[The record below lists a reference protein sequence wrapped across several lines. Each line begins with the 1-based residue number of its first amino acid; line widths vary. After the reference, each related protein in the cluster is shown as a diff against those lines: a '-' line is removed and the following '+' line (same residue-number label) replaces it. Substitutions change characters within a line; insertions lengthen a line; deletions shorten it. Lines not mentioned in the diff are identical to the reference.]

1 LGNSVIEQ
9 SKQSVCT
16 RNGRGIL
23 FSITQ
28 LPNLQILK
36 FLMSKF
42 AEPMSR
48 LIDELK
54 KLPGVGAKSAQRL
67 AFHILRSSDEDAE
80 ALAGAVRDVK
90 ANLRLC
96 SVCNNIT
103 DVDPC
108 IYCTSATRNQRLVC
122 VVEEPTNIAA
132 IEKTKHFNGVFHV
145 LHGAISPLHGIGPEQ
160 LRILN
165 LLSRVDSGNI
175 DEVILATN
183 PTVEGEATAV
193 YLSQQ
198 LKRAGVKVTRI
209 AMGIPVGSD
218 IEYTDEITMLKA
230 MEGRRDM

>member
-1 LGNSVIEQ
+1 
-9 SKQSVCT
+9 
-16 RNGRGIL
+16 
-23 FSITQ
+23 
-28 LPNLQILK
+28 
-36 FLMSKF
+36 MSKF

-67 AFHILRSSDEDAE
+67 AFHILRASDEDAE
-80 ALAGAVRDVK
+80 ALACAVRDVK

-108 IYCTSATRNQRLVC
+108 AYCTSPTRNQRLVC

-145 LHGAISPLHGIGPEQ
+145 LHGAISPLHGIGPDQ
-160 LRILN
+160 LRIAN
-165 LLSRVDSGNI
+165 LVARVDAGNI

-198 LKRAGVKVTRI
+198 LKRARVKVTRI

-230 MEGRRDM
+230 MEGRREL